1 MSTAP
6 TPPAPRGGWSLV
18 RGGWESVSV
27 YLPIILMGLIAL
39 GTYWLARNT
48 PSFGVAEP
56 ARPLKHEPDSIMRRF
71 SVKSYGP
78 TGRLKSELFGAE
90 ARHFPDT
97 DTLEIDQP
105 RVRSYNERGEL
116 TVATA
121 RRAVTNGDGSEI
133 QLFGDAVVTRE
144 AAPNA
149 AQDRPALEVRSEFL
163 HVFVNTER
171 VTTNKPVELR
181 RGADR
186 FTGDGMEFDNVSRV
200 LALNGHVRG
209 LLAPRERRAR

>member
-1 MSTAP
+1 MSSAP
-6 TPPAPRGGWSLV
+6 ARAAPRGGWSLV

-27 YLPIILMGLIAL
+27 YLPIILMGFIAL

-78 TGRLKSELFGAE
+78 TGRLKSELFGSE

-97 DTLEIDQP
+97 DTMEIDEP
-105 RVRSYNERGEL
+105 RVRSFNERGEL

-121 RRAVTNGDGSEI
+121 RRALTNGDGSEV
-133 QLFGDAVVTRE
+133 QLFGDAVVTRQ
-144 AAPNA
+144 AAPDA
-149 AQDRPALEVRSEFL
+149 GQDRPALEIRGEFL
-163 HVFVNTER
+163 HAFLNTER
-171 VTTNKPVELR
+171 VVSNKPVELR

-186 FTGDGMEFDNVSRV
+186 FTGDSMDFDNLNRV
-200 LALNGHVRG
+200 LVLNGRVHG
-209 LLAPRERRAR
+209 MLAPRERRGP

>member
-1 MSTAP
+1 VIAAP
-6 TPPAPRGGWSLV
+6 ARPAPRGGWSLL

-27 YLPIILMGLIAL
+27 YLPIILMGVIAL

-48 PSFGVAEP
+48 PSFGGPEV
-56 ARPLKHEPDSIMRRF
+56 ARPLTHEPDSIMRRF

-78 TGRLKSELFGAE
+78 TGRLKSELFGTE
-90 ARHFPDT
+90 ARHFPDA

-121 RRAVTNGDGSEI
+121 RRALSNGDGSEV
-133 QLFGDAVVTRE
+133 QLFGDAVVTRQ
-144 AAPNA
+144 AAPKA
-149 AQDRPALEVRSEFL
+149 PQERPELEIRGEFL
-163 HVFVNTER
+163 HAFLNTER
-171 VTTNKPVELR
+171 VVSNKPVELR

-186 FTGDGMEFDNVSRV
+186 FTGDSMDFDNVNRV
-200 LALNGHVRG
+200 LVLTGHVHG
-209 LLAPRERRAR
+209 MLAARERRAP

>member
-1 MSTAP
+1 MSTVPAP
-6 TPPAPRGGWSLV
+6 PRGGWSLV

-78 TGRLKSELFGAE
+78 TGRLKSELFGTE

-97 DTLEIDQP
+97 DTLEVDQP

-121 RRAVTNGDGSEI
+121 RRALTNGDGSEV
-133 QLFGDAVVTRE
+133 QLFGDAVVTRQAQD
-144 AAPNA
+144 AAP
-149 AQDRPALEVRSEFL
+149 QRPALEIRSDFL
-163 HVFVNTER
+163 HVFLNTER
-171 VTTNKPVELR
+171 VVSHKPVELR
-181 RGADR
+181 RDGDR

-200 LALNGHVRG
+200 LVLNGHVRG
-209 LLAPRERRAR
+209 MLAPRGRRAP